1 MSISVVHH
9 TDPGCPWAYSAEPH
23 LRALEWRYG
32 DGLEWRTVLIGLT
45 ESAEQYVARGYTGD
59 QMTKWNI
66 EFRDRFHMPYGAVHQ
81 SLAVV
86 KIGALCSAECH
97 FHLGYKRRLF

>member
-1 MSISVVHH
+1 MDNVGTCSHNTLPAADAQDVYRPDIQIQDLC
-9 TDPGCPWAYSAEPH
+9 T
-23 LRALEWRYG
+23 R
-32 DGLEWRTVLIGLT
+32 
-45 ESAEQYVARGYTGD
+45 
-59 QMTKWNI
+59 
-66 EFRDRFHMPYGAVHQ
+66 FDRFHMQYGAVHQ